1 MQTMRAST
9 AFLLLLLLVACGP
22 KPPPRAADIEGPGYP
37 TVLTPPSELGAD
49 FAMQQQ
55 VTMRHARGEN
65 SFSAV
70 LQKQGDTLTL
80 LALGPHGGRAFS
92 LVQRGQEV
100 EFESYVDI
108 ELPFPPEYILH
119 DVHRTWFARTQQAE
133 ADGERIDET
142 RDDQGRLLERCFERL
157 DERPAGRLCV
167 RYAGGLDANAPQQ
180 VSPPD
185 EVVLDNGWFGYTA
198 TVRTSNWQ
206 RIE

>member
-133 ADGERIDET
+133 ADGNV
-142 RDDQGRLLERCFERL
+142 GGVA
-157 DERPAGRLCV
+157 PAGSVPRW
-167 RYAGGLDANAPQQ
+167 YKPGLEASEQIQ
-180 VSPPD
+180 H
-185 EVVLDNGWFGYTA
+185 VLDTGLF
-198 TVRTSNWQ
+198 
-206 RIE
+206 